1 MPSLGAGGA
10 INENTAAV
18 AYLFSPHLTRRS
30 LPLDE
35 VCQIAHQHDV
45 PVIVDGASMLPPRKN
60 LRLYLQ
66 QGADMVIFS
75 GGKGV
80 RGPQGTGIL
89 CGRKDLID
97 AAAANANP
105 NPNQFIARPMKVTK
119 EEIVGLVTA
128 LEMFVQEDEEAEMNA
143 YRHKSQQVVDAL
155 VEIPGLELTV
165 EQDDYDHM
173 IPSAVI
179 HFGDEWSG
187 PSKGQVLEALA
198 AGQPAIHFSAL
209 SDPDK
214 LEVDPT
220 NLEDSDVD
228 VLARRLREE
237 LLR

>member
-1 MPSLGAGGA
+1 
-10 INENTAAV
+10 
-18 AYLFSPHLTRRS
+18 
-30 LPLDE
+30 
-35 VCQIAHQHDV
+35 
-45 PVIVDGASMLPPRKN
+45 
-60 LRLYLQ
+60 
-66 QGADMVIFS
+66 
-75 GGKGV
+75 
-80 RGPQGTGIL
+80 
-89 CGRKDLID
+89 
-97 AAAANANP
+97 
-105 NPNQFIARPMKVTK
+105 MKVTK

-214 LEVDPT
+214 LEVDAT